1 KKKNE
6 RKKRLEF
13 LPGVFSLF
21 AAWQSDD
28 LVSDGQ
34 GAEPVGDQDHG
45 LTAPGFLEG
54 FEDDAFV

>member
-1 KKKNE
+1 MSA
-6 RKKRLEF
+6 KKRLEF
-13 LPGVFSLF
+13 LLGVFSLF

-34 GAEPVGDQDHG
+34 GAEPVGDQDYG
-45 LTAPGFLEG
+45 LAAPGFLEG

>member
-1 KKKNE
+1 MSVKKC
-6 RKKRLEF
+6 LYF
-13 LPGVFSLF
+13 LLCFFSLF
-21 AAWQSDD
+21 AAGQSDD

-45 LTAPGFLEG
+45 LAAPGFLEG